1 MGFSEK
7 ISELEKVI
15 VESMPLAKEVALN
28 TLLGAFSTRI
38 FQHGKATDNSKIGEY
53 STKPM
58 LIGGKGWRTA
68 GAAAAFFKEKQ
79 EWRKVN
85 TKKGK
90 QSLALIEGGYK
101 EFRQLNSLQTDH
113 VDLEFKSDLKFS
125 IIVGDFNGEKVLGF
139 NSEIQHLKSQGLEK
153 HFKKVIFEP
162 TQEEIEIAQEAY
174 LDYIREQVQET
185 FNSW

>member
-15 VESMPLAKEVALN
+15 VESMPLAKEAALN

-68 GAAAAFFKEKQ
+68 GAAAAFLRRNK
-79 EWRKVN
+79 
-85 TKKGK
+85 
-90 QSLALIEGGYK
+90 
-101 EFRQLNSLQTDH
+101 
-113 VDLEFKSDLKFS
+113 
-125 IIVGDFNGEKVLGF
+125 NGEK
-139 NSEIQHLKSQGLEK
+139 
-153 HFKKVIFEP
+153 
-162 TQEEIEIAQEAY
+162 
-174 LDYIREQVQET
+174 
-185 FNSW
+185 